1 MLVTNFFRRSGK
13 ERVNLTMAFFSFQF
27 GILLETHLDFNK
39 KGINTY
45 LVSCGCL
52 RLSVTEHSSEE
63 KISQNKKSRG
73 RERRKTGSG
82 LVNLVAP

>member
-1 MLVTNFFRRSGK
+1 M
-13 ERVNLTMAFFSFQF
+13 VNLTIAFFSFQF